1 MAAGSAG
8 EGAGSNTEL
17 RWRRFQDERVTV
29 RVKWVVFLCEM
40 ELAHTTSSRR
50 ATWPRKQV
58 ALQCEPSPYEPSLL
72 LLSLPLGKHAFV
84 APLIARGRASFSA
97 GARHR
102 GEVEGF
108 AGRA

>member
-1 MAAGSAG
+1 
-8 EGAGSNTEL
+8 
-17 RWRRFQDERVTV
+17 
-29 RVKWVVFLCEM
+29 VFLCEM

-58 ALQCEPSPYEPSLL
+58 EVALQCEPSPYEHSLL

-97 GARHR
+97 GARHC